1 VHGVARLVAMISYL
15 DPLVWVTCPYYTR
28 DGLFNPDGRLVND
41 TGHFQAMSDAILYNA
56 ISWVITGSSTY
67 STNVANFVNTWFID
81 PSSAM
86 NPNLNYAQMA
96 RGPDGQNG
104 THTGVLSVAILLSCW
119 IRGY

>member
-1 VHGVARLVAMISYL
+1 VYIVFRLAALISYP

-41 TGHFQAMSDAILYNA
+41 TGHFQAMSDAVLYNA

-86 NPNLNYAQMA
+86 NPNLNYAQMP
-96 RGPDGQNG
+96 RGPNGQNG
-104 THTGVLSVAILLSCW
+104 THTGVLLVVILSCGVH
-119 IRGY
+119 GY